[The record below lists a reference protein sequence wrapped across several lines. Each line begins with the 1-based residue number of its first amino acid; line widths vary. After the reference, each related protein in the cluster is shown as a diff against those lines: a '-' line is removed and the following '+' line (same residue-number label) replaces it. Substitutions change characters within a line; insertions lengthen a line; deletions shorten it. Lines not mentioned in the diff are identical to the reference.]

1 VGRQVAVDRAADRDG
16 SFPADIQRD
25 FRADALAGFQTNVSP
40 GFGRDFEVGFE
51 MSTVLV
57 TGGTGT
63 LGREVVRA
71 LADGGHRPRI
81 ASRHPRPAGR
91 PLDHEW
97 ATVDY
102 RSGAG
107 LADALADVDAVV
119 LATSAFNDAR
129 LVRAVA
135 DAARPDTHLVYIS
148 IVGIDDIPMP
158 YYERKLA
165 AEQAVVAS
173 GRPWTILRA
182 TQFHDLAL
190 GMVRALAKPP
200 VLLVPRGLAMQ
211 PVSAAEVG
219 ARLAALAVAEPA
231 GRVPDLGGPEV
242 LGVEQLARA
251 YLEAAG
257 ISRRIVPVPAPG
269 RMMRALAAGSNLTPE
284 HADGRQTFAQFLAE
298 RVRR

>member
-1 VGRQVAVDRAADRDG
+1 MG
-16 SFPADIQRD
+16 
-25 FRADALAGFQTNVSP
+25 
-40 GFGRDFEVGFE
+40 
-51 MSTVLV
+51 TVLV

-71 LADGGHRPRI
+71 LAARGHQPRI

-91 PLDHEW
+91 SREYEW
-97 ATVDY
+97 VTVDY

-107 LADALADVDAVV
+107 LADALAGVDAAV
-119 LATSAFNDAR
+119 LATSAFNDAP

-135 DAARPDTHLVYIS
+135 EAASPDAHLVYIS
-148 IVGIDDIPMP
+148 IVGIDDVSMP
-158 YYERKLA
+158 YYARKLA
-165 AEQAVVAS
+165 AERELVDT

-190 GMVRALAKPP
+190 GMVRALARPP
-200 VLLVPRGLAMQ
+200 VMLLPRGVVLQ

-219 ARLAALAVAEPA
+219 DRLADLAIADPA

-242 LGVEQLARA
+242 LGVQDLARA
-251 YLEAAG
+251 YLDAAG
-257 ISRRIVPVPAPG
+257 VGRRTVTVPAPG
-269 RMMRALAAGSNLTPE
+269 RMMRALAAGALTTPE
-284 HADGRQTFAQFLAE
+284 HADGRQTFAEFLEA